1 MKSWERVGYDEH
13 VNVQLKLI
21 TYFYV
26 EEEEE
31 EEEEANNERSLKCP
45 CPH

>member
-31 EEEEANNERSLKCP
+31 ANNERTLKSP